1 MRSSQHEPTTDL
13 ERHAVTDRVTFD
25 EPCRRLARLPGVRW
39 HATEHPLHLL
49 QTGMQAT
56 GVSSAPANVA
66 QHRRSGHPARR
77 TPTPAV
83 AGGAHRLRVSAVRRP
98 LPRWVSAVAETAT
111 SYTRVR
117 SDSEAVVR
125 TATPSSCSPICLDRR
140 CSPHPAWP
148 ECHRSV
154 SQLAGQTN

>member
-56 GVSSAPANVA
+56 WRIVCAGERCTAPSIRPSCAENSNA
-66 QHRRSGHPARR
+66 SGCWWR
-77 TPTPAV
+77 TPSTSV
-83 AGGAHRLRVSAVRRP
+83 RGAATASS
-98 LPRWVSAVAETAT
+98 VSAVAETAT